1 MKRWM
6 TALIAVTMLAVTSS
20 AMAENEPEQKIDDA
34 TSVLQQFVNIP
45 ENSIPSA
52 LLRQAYGI
60 AVIPSVFKIG
70 FIGGVQRGKGVL
82 SVRTPGGKW
91 SDPAF
96 ITLTGGSIGFQA
108 GVSST
113 DIILVF
119 KSQRSVDRIANG
131 QFSLGGDASVAAGP
145 VGRSVGASTNLDFNA
160 EVYSYSRSRGLFG
173 GVSVQGARLGIDQ
186 DANWLFYNKAGIDA
200 HTILQRSNESALPKA
215 GQNFVYTLER
225 YMPASSDKFN
235 YDANTAG
242 NRGQAERSQN
252 DNAQSSNQGGYQN
265 ESEQGYGQTQPYNG
279 GNGGVSV
286 QQNSG
291 DALGSTQS
299 GYQGAGSSDYNAGG
313 YNQNGAQGGAA
324 NGQPGP
330 QGSQNNGQSNGQN
343 SDQNSNGYGAG
354 SYGNG
359 AANDSQYNNSNTGDN
374 GY

>member
-6 TALIAVTMLAVTSS
+6 TALIAVMMLTVSSS
-20 AMAENEPEQKIDDA
+20 ALAENAPEQKLDDA

-45 ENSIPSA
+45 ENAIPPA

-82 SVRTPGGKW
+82 SVRTPDGKW
-91 SDPAF
+91 SNPAF
-96 ITLTGGSIGFQA
+96 ITLTGGSVGFQA

-131 QFSLGGDASVAAGP
+131 QFSLGADASVAAGP

-173 GVSVQGARLGIDQ
+173 GVSIQGARLGIDK
-186 DANWLFYNKAGIDA
+186 DANWLFYDQAGINAQDIL
-200 HTILQRSNESALPKA
+200 HTSSESSLPKP

-225 YMPASSDKFN
+225 YMPQSSDKFN
-235 YDANTAG
+235 YGADTGGSDQNSQPSG
-242 NRGQAERSQN
+242 NNASSQQN
-252 DNAQSSNQGGYQN
+252 GDQNSSQ
-265 ESEQGYGQTQPYNG
+265 QGYGQTQPYNG
-279 GNGGVSV
+279 GGDDGGVSV

-291 DALGSTQS
+291 AAVGSSDS
-299 GYQGAGSSDYNAGG
+299 GYQGAGSNDGNPDKSNAAD
-313 YNQNGAQGGAA
+313 NQGG
-324 NGQPGP
+324 
-330 QGSQNNGQSNGQN
+330 
-343 SDQNSNGYGAG
+343 G
-354 SYGNG
+354 SYGSGSYGSG
-359 AANDSQYNNSNTGDN
+359 AANDSQNNGNNSNNEGEY